1 MRATDTLCHN
11 LKVPAVY
18 DKFASNYDRA
28 FAPLEWLG
36 LRRWRQEAIG
46 LLPVDAKILEIGCGA
61 GANFEF
67 YPQCKLAVSS
77 EISIGML
84 EIANTK
90 RRENRLI
97 QADAQSLPFGGN
109 EFDAAFATLVFCS
122 IPDPTLA
129 FSELKRVI
137 RPGGR
142 IVLLEHV
149 RPDGILGPVFD
160 ILNKVTVIAADDH
173 FNRETAKLA
182 ADAGLKIVEIRK
194 KLGSIVNLIV
204 CEVEPAAGF

>member
-1 MRATDTLCHN
+1 
-11 LKVPAVY
+11 VPAVY
-18 DKFASNYDRA
+18 DKFASSYDRA
-28 FAPLEWLG
+28 FAPLERLG
-36 LRRWRQEAIG
+36 LRRWRQEVID
-46 LLPVDAKILEIGCGA
+46 LLSKNAEILEIGCGA

-67 YPQCKLAVSS
+67 YPDCSLAVSS

-84 EIANTK
+84 QIAAEK
-90 RRENRLI
+90 RRENHLI
-97 QADAQSLPFGGN
+97 QADAQSLPFGDD

-129 FSELKRVI
+129 FTELRRVV

-160 ILNKVTVIAADDH
+160 LLNRVTLALADDH
-173 FNRETAKLA
+173 FNRETANLA
-182 ADAGLKIVEIRK
+182 TEAGLKIVEVRK
-194 KLGSIVNLIV
+194 KFGTIVNLII
-204 CEVEPAAGF
+204 CEVE